1 MLLSAALVFSFKLD
15 IPVFQVS
22 ARTPSCTNSL
32 PLDKLASNDTAGHV
46 HVRLAYCSRPPV
58 FFTMEVAGST
68 ASIGQSQGGVLL
80 VDGRR
85 RESKLL

>member
-1 MLLSAALVFSFKLD
+1 MA
-15 IPVFQVS
+15 

-32 PLDKLASNDTAGHV
+32 PLDKLASNDTAGHE

-58 FFTMEVAGST
+58 FFTMEVAGDM

-80 VDGRR
+80 FDE
-85 RESKLL
+85 REEGE